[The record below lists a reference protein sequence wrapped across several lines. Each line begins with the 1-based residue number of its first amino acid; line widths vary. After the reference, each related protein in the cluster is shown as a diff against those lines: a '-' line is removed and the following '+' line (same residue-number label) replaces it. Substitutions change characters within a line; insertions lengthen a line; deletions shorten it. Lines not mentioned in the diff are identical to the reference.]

1 MLQESPGVLKA
12 TPATISN
19 ECWAFHWIPRG
30 WSQLLEQWALA
41 SSTGKDWREKE
52 KGTTEDEKIGWHHR
66 LSGHE
71 KTPGVSDGQG
81 SLPCCSP
88 WGRSQTPLSDW
99 TELNWAS
106 SGGRRQRHFPAHFP
120 VSFCRAILPAESC
133 PPAPGVLPLSMLPP
147 SGQW

>member
-12 TPATISN
+12 TPASISN
-19 ECWAFHWIPRG
+19 GCWAFHWIPRG

-41 SSTGKDWREKE
+41 SSTGKDWRQKE
-52 KGTTEDEKIGWHHR
+52 KGTTEDEKIRWHHR
-66 LSGHE
+66 LGGHE

-88 WGRSQTPLSDW
+88 WGRSRTPLSDW
-99 TELNWAS
+99 TELSFQWGA
-106 SGGRRQRHFPAHFP
+106 QAEAFPCTLVFYFAGP
-120 VSFCRAILPAESC
+120 SFLQSPALLHQ
-133 PPAPGVLPLSMLPP
+133 GVLPLSMLPP